1 MIELYPQ
8 WLFILTVTQVRPMF
22 SLEGQTFIDMALPLL
37 SFALVAALLTYLLYK
52 PVKKM
57 LDSRAERVAS
67 ELNDA
72 TADRLAADELK
83 LSYEKLV
90 RDIELERA
98 AVMEEARKI
107 AKDRQNQILDDA
119 KAEAKEI
126 KERALREIAVEK
138 ERIRGSVFEAIVDI
152 SATMA
157 ERLISAK
164 IDKTSHDRL
173 FSEAME
179 ELEATAF
186 RDDSAARAS

>member
-1 MIELYPQ
+1 MYPQ

-98 AVMEEARKI
+98 NVMEEARKI

-119 KAEAKEI
+119 KAEATEI
-126 KERALREIAVEK
+126 KERALREISVEK
-138 ERIRGSVFEAIVDI
+138 ERIKDSIFEAIVDI
-152 SATMA
+152 STTMA
-157 ERLISAK
+157 ERLISAQ

-173 FSEAME
+173 FAEAMD

-186 RDDSAARAS
+186 RDDSAALAN